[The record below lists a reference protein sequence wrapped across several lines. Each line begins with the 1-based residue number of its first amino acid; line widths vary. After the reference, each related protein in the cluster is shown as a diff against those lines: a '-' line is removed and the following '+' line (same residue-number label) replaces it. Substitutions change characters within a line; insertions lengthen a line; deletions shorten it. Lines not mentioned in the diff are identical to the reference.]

1 MPAPSHLCQRAY
13 TRPMTAPADQRFPI
27 GPLQPLPDAER
38 RPETL
43 GAFADAMTGAVEE
56 WRALLAGRSPA
67 DLARTYR
74 PGAWTVQQLAHH
86 VADAHLHGLNR
97 LRHGL
102 TEDGFQIQPFGQTE
116 WLRLPDAELPV
127 SDALDL
133 LGAVNRRWT
142 SLLRGL
148 PPERF
153 AREVVHPAEG
163 RQDLWQL
170 AHKHDWHLRH
180 HLAHARLALGD
191 GGLQAG

>member
-1 MPAPSHLCQRAY
+1 
-13 TRPMTAPADQRFPI
+13 MTAPSGEDRRFPI
-27 GPLQPLPDAER
+27 GPLTPLPAQER

-43 GAFADAMTGAVEE
+43 AAFAGAMTGAVEE
-56 WRALLAGRSPA
+56 WRALLRSCAPA

-86 VADAHLHGLNR
+86 TADAHLHGLNR

-102 TEDGFQIQPFGQTE
+102 TEDGFQIQPFAQAE

-127 SDALDL
+127 SDALEL

-148 PPERF
+148 APERF
-153 AREVVHPAEG
+153 AREVVRPADG